1 MNNNQ
6 IKLENPVRLEELN
19 PTNTLKNIGLQENH
33 ILCDIGAGSGIF
45 TIPAARI
52 TRKEVYALDI
62 NDEMLSII
70 SRKAAAEGITNIK
83 LMKVKDDHF
92 EIMDNSIDIAL
103 LVTVLHEINNPA
115 VFLAEIK
122 RILKNNGKIVVIEFH
137 KRDTP
142 MGPPIGNRM
151 GKDEV
156 IDQLINI
163 GFIVHMAF
171 DLGDNFYCLVFQME
185 IA

>member
-19 PTNTLKNIGLQENH
+19 PTNTLKKIGLQENH

-70 SRKAAAEGITNIK
+70 SRKAEAESITNIE
-83 LMKVKDDHF
+83 LIKVKDDHF

-103 LVTVLHEINNPA
+103 LVTVLHEIQNPA
-115 VFLAEIK
+115 VFLTEIK
-122 RILKNNGKIVVIEFH
+122 RILKNNGQIAVIEFH

-142 MGPPIGNRM
+142 IGPPINHRM

-156 IDQLINI
+156 TDQLKNI
-163 GFIVHMAF
+163 GFIVHKDF

>member
-6 IKLENPVRLEELN
+6 IKLENPVRLEELS
-19 PTNTLKNIGLQENH
+19 PTNTLKIIGLQENH

-52 TRKEVYALDI
+52 TRKEVFALDI

-70 SRKAAAEGITNIK
+70 SQKAAAEGITNIK
-83 LMKVKDDHF
+83 LIKVKDDHF
-92 EIMDNSIDIAL
+92 EIMDHSIDIAL
-103 LVTVLHEINNPA
+103 LVTVLHEIQNPA
-115 VFLAEIK
+115 VFLTETK
-122 RILKNNGKIVVIEFH
+122 RILKNNGKIAVIEFH

-142 MGPPIGNRM
+142 MGPPIGHRI

-156 IDQLINI
+156 IDQLKSID
-163 GFIVHMAF
+163 FIVHKDF
-171 DLGDNFYCLVFQME
+171 DLGDNLYCLIFQKV